1 MRLAELKR
9 QVPRMQELLVRFGAT
24 NLAVFGSVAR
34 DQAGADSDVDLLVDL
49 PDGTSLFDRAELKS
63 ALEELLLTRV
73 DLIRRRNLKPAIKA
87 IIEAES
93 IAL

>member
-9 QVPRMQELLVRFGAT
+9 QVPQMQELLVRFGAT

-87 IIEAES
+87 SVEAEA

>member
-9 QVPRMQELLVRFGAT
+9 QVPQMRELLGRFGAT

-34 DQAGADSDVDLLVDL
+34 DQASPDSDVDLLVDL

-87 IIEAES
+87 SVEAEA

>member
-9 QVPRMQELLVRFGAT
+9 QVPQMQELLVRFGAT

-34 DQAGADSDVDLLVDL
+34 DQASPDSDVDLLVDL

-87 IIEAES
+87 SVEAEA

>member
-9 QVPRMQELLVRFGAT
+9 QVPQMRELLGRFGAT

-34 DQAGADSDVDLLVDL
+34 DQASPDSDVDLLVDL